1 MCSGQDI
8 AWFITTPKY
17 LNESD
22 LSIAVE
28 FTLREMSFT
37 SLSLREL
44 PKITKLHLEIFRVSR
59 LLQNQLKIVA
69 NSEFNFFQGLTCQ
82 PMSNKSQCHQRKE

>member
-1 MCSGQDI
+1 MCSDQDI
-8 AWFITTPKY
+8 VWFITTPKY

-28 FTLREMSFT
+28 FTLRETSST

-44 PKITKLHLEIFRVSR
+44 PKITKLHLEIFR
-59 LLQNQLKIVA
+59 NI
-69 NSEFNFFQGLTCQ
+69 
-82 PMSNKSQCHQRKE
+82 